1 MLRRRSRLRRI
12 AQVAFLCR
20 VSRRPRKT
28 LELLGV
34 CPRHFGRNAVTLLE
48 RFVDVES
55 IVLVKSLE
63 VSSGFHSGMK
73 RARVMIALMNSG
85 LINVGCP
92 QEGFIVVLEN
102 QDGLVETPATLC
114 RMEPVKSCAKNDFV
128 IVT

>member
-1 MLRRRSRLRRI
+1 
-12 AQVAFLCR
+12 
-20 VSRRPRKT
+20 
-28 LELLGV
+28 
-34 CPRHFGRNAVTLLE
+34 
-48 RFVDVES
+48 
-55 IVLVKSLE
+55 
-63 VSSGFHSGMK
+63 MK

-102 QDGLVETPATLC
+102 QDGLVVTPATLC